1 MAVRTWSFY
10 GSTVGFVW
18 LLRVT
23 GRECTT
29 GLAGEG
35 MDRGDSRPR
44 LSGRATLAV
53 VWRGPAQTEVELG
66 PSPANLTD
74 AKKNRGLPKLIL
86 GARRSSQHKDHRDKQ
101 ERFRQ
106 PS

>member
-74 AKKNRGLPKLIL
+74 AKKKSGTPEADSRRAPQQPTQRSPRQ
-86 GARRSSQHKDHRDKQ
+86 AR
-101 ERFRQ
+101 EV
-106 PS
+106 